1 MNNVTIIVTRRL
13 NVTDLQE
20 IVMEDVN
27 QDGRGS
33 LVMMVDIYNLEDH
46 IYYPHIQLNRESTI
60 TLLTGILLLIILFD
74 IS

>member
-46 IYYPHIQLNRESTI
+46 IYYPHIQLNR
-60 TLLTGILLLIILFD
+60 
-74 IS
+74 

>member
-60 TLLTGILLLIILFD
+60 TLLT
-74 IS
+74 